1 MNELN
6 ASLNYQ
12 LDNKISNYLDKN
24 NEEIAN
30 KNGEAVV
37 KFNELPL
44 SQLDSLFMSNT
55 YIPSNVTNLEDPEEK
70 HKKKEQEDLN

>member
-1 MNELN
+1 
-6 ASLNYQ
+6 
-12 LDNKISNYLDKN
+12 
-24 NEEIAN
+24 
-30 KNGEAVV
+30 V